1 MFTAVPPGSEREDVC
16 GDTMMILIQDQ
27 LRQRRR
33 ELRRLA
39 KYLGAS
45 PEPYLWEREEEEDRG
60 GAASILKHLS
70 LGTSLSDSTLT
81 DCGHPLVYSEGDTA
95 ETLSEPLSPELQT
108 KSAHR

>member
-1 MFTAVPPGSEREDVC
+1 MFTDVPAGSEREDEG

-33 ELRRLA
+33 ELRRLV
-39 KYLGAS
+39 KYLGA

-60 GAASILKHLS
+60 GAASILKRLS

-81 DCGHPLVYSEGDTA
+81 DCGRPLVYSEGDTA